1 MKYVLDSSVAVKWVL
16 LEQFSDK
23 AKRLRA
29 DFQTHVHELV
39 SPDFFPL
46 EVLHALTRAERQGRI
61 SPPQGGI
68 LWADVMTTPPRL
80 VPSLPLAPRAYEI
93 SSQMRVGVHDCV
105 YVALAETEQCDLIT
119 ADDKLIKNLQIHF
132 PFIQPLAGLP

>member
-46 EVLHALTRAERQGRI
+46 EVMHALTRAERQGRI
-61 SPPQGGI
+61 SLPQGGI

-80 VPSLPLAPRAYEI
+80 VPSLPLAP
-93 SSQMRVGVHDCV
+93 
-105 YVALAETEQCDLIT
+105 
-119 ADDKLIKNLQIHF
+119 
-132 PFIQPLAGLP
+132 PPLATRATTARAPPIAGCSAPGG